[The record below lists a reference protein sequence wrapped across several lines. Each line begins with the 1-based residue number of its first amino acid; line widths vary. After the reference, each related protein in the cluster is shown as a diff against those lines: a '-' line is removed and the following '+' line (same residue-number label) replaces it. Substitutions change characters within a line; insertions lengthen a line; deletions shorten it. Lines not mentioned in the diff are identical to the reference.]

1 MPTLQAKNRR
11 KLGLKTLDERALAD
25 TLGPRK
31 HERPRHH
38 HIGENAVFIEQRR
51 AEARVSAGDIG
62 QAARNGEVED
72 SGVLHSHVRV
82 LTEAI
87 DQRIGVSASVAA
99 NPLTELIERRGYSCD
114 VKCTQARVVQLES
127 LLDRHLQQGD

>member
-38 HIGENAVFIEQRR
+38 HIGEKAVFIEQRR
-51 AEARVSAGDIG
+51 AEARMSAGDIG

-99 NPLTELIERRGYSCD
+99 ASMAARNRTAPRLSGRANQFGPFPQTALRLER
-114 VKCTQARVVQLES
+114 
-127 LLDRHLQQGD
+127 HH